1 MNKDGGR
8 ITIPIKA
15 GPHESRGKPHT
26 WHYRHSV
33 GATHTMNTLASSRFK
48 VADDYGAAYSQA
60 HKMSFYYHAVFGI
73 IFATALS
80 PAVTAAQNFPQRPVR
95 VIVPFSTGTAADIVA
110 RQLGARLAETWG
122 QGVVIENQG
131 GAGGVIGAATVAK
144 AAPDGHTL
152 LMAGINQAINPSL
165 YKDVPFD
172 TLRDFKPIVRVALAP
187 LAFVA
192 HPGFSANTV
201 PELIA
206 LANARPGSIQYG
218 SGGNG
223 SITHLAVELL
233 KSRAGI
239 NLAHIPYKGVAQMMT
254 DVLGNQIPLA
264 CPAVA
269 SVLSNV
275 KAGKLKAL
283 AITSAKRS
291 SVLPE
296 VPTVAESGI
305 RDYDVSA
312 WNGLIAPARTPDE
325 LIAKIHSDVAKIAQ
339 DKAFIDLLQAQALE
353 IDLMRPTEFR
363 AFLASEL
370 GKWSKLV
377 KDSGAK
383 LD

>member
-1 MNKDGGR
+1 MR
-8 ITIPIKA
+8 IHFLRAAI
-15 GPHESRGKPHT
+15 R
-26 WHYRHSV
+26 V
-33 GATHTMNTLASSRFK
+33 TLA
-48 VADDYGAAYSQA
+48 VALWPTTSGAQ
-60 HKMSFYYHAVFGI
+60 G
-73 IFATALS
+73 
-80 PAVTAAQNFPQRPVR
+80 FPQRPVR

-110 RQLGARLAETWG
+110 RHLGSRLAETWS

-131 GAGGVIGAATVAK
+131 GAGGNIGAANVAK

-152 LMAGINQAINPSL
+152 LMAGINQAINPAL
-165 YKDVPFD
+165 YKELPFD
-172 TLRDFKPIVRVALAP
+172 MLRDFKPIVRVALAP
-187 LAFVA
+187 LALVS

-206 LANARPGSIQYG
+206 LAGTRPGAIQYG

-233 KSRAGI
+233 KARAGI
-239 NLAHIPYKGVAQMMT
+239 NLAHIPYKGVAQMLT

-275 KAGKLKAL
+275 RAGKLKAL
-283 AITSAKRS
+283 AVTSAKRS
-291 SVLPE
+291 SALPD
-296 VPTVAESGI
+296 VPTVAEGSM

-312 WNGLIAPARTPDE
+312 WNGLIAPARVPDE
-325 LIAKIHSDVAKIAQ
+325 IIAKIHADATKIAQ
-339 DKAFIDLLQAQALE
+339 GKDFADLLQAQALE
-353 IDLMRPTEFR
+353 IDLLRPAEFR
-363 AFLASEL
+363 AFLTAEL

>member
-1 MNKDGGR
+1 MRRHYNAVLSATL
-8 ITIPIKA
+8 TIVLWPAMA
-15 GPHESRGKPHT
+15 G
-26 WHYRHSV
+26 
-33 GATHTMNTLASSRFK
+33 
-48 VADDYGAAYSQA
+48 
-60 HKMSFYYHAVFGI
+60 
-73 IFATALS
+73 
-80 PAVTAAQNFPQRPVR
+80 AQGFPQRPVR

-110 RQLGARLAETWG
+110 RHLGSRLAEAWG

-131 GAGGVIGAATVAK
+131 GAGGVIGAAAVAK

-165 YKDVPFD
+165 YKDMPFD
-172 TLRDFKPIVRVALAP
+172 TLRDFNAVVRVALAP
-187 LAFVA
+187 LAIVV
-192 HPGFSANTV
+192 HPGFAVNSV

-206 LANARPGSIQYG
+206 LANTQPGVIQYG
-218 SGGNG
+218 SSGNG

-233 KSRAGI
+233 KSRAGV

-269 SVLSNV
+269 SVLTNV

-291 SVLPE
+291 SVLPD
-296 VPTVAESGI
+296 VPTVAEGGL

-312 WNGLIAPARTPDE
+312 WNGLIAPARTPADV
-325 LIAKIHSDVAKIAQ
+325 IAKMHGDVAKIAQ
-339 DKAFIDLLQAQALE
+339 GKAFIDLLQAQALE
-353 IDLMRPTEFR
+353 IDLLSPAEFR

-377 KDSGAK
+377 KDSGAR

>member
-172 TLRDFKPIVRVALAP
+172 TLRTSRSVA
-187 LAFVA
+187 
-192 HPGFSANTV
+192 
-201 PELIA
+201 
-206 LANARPGSIQYG
+206 
-218 SGGNG
+218 
-223 SITHLAVELL
+223 
-233 KSRAGI
+233 
-239 NLAHIPYKGVAQMMT
+239 
-254 DVLGNQIPLA
+254 
-264 CPAVA
+264 
-269 SVLSNV
+269 
-275 KAGKLKAL
+275 
-283 AITSAKRS
+283 
-291 SVLPE
+291 
-296 VPTVAESGI
+296 
-305 RDYDVSA
+305 
-312 WNGLIAPARTPDE
+312 
-325 LIAKIHSDVAKIAQ
+325 
-339 DKAFIDLLQAQALE
+339 
-353 IDLMRPTEFR
+353 
-363 AFLASEL
+363 
-370 GKWSKLV
+370 
-377 KDSGAK
+377 
-383 LD
+383 

>member
-1 MNKDGGR
+1 MMFSL
-8 ITIPIKA
+8 
-15 GPHESRGKPHT
+15 PHRERNLYATLGV
-26 WHYRHSV
+26 SV
-33 GATHTMNTLASSRFK
+33 A
-48 VADDYGAAYSQA
+48 
-60 HKMSFYYHAVFGI
+60 
-73 IFATALS
+73 ATAWS
-80 PAVTAAQNFPQRPVR
+80 VVTAAQSYPQRPVR

-110 RQLGARLAETWG
+110 RHLGSRLADVWG

-131 GAGGVIGAATVAK
+131 GAGGNIGAATVAK

-152 LMAGINQAINPSL
+152 LMAGINQAINPGL
-165 YKDVPFD
+165 YKELPFD

-187 LAFVA
+187 LAFVS
-192 HPGFSANTV
+192 HPGFTANTV
-201 PELIA
+201 TELIA
-206 LANARPGSIQYG
+206 LAQTRPGGIQYG

-269 SVLSNV
+269 SALTNV

-296 VPTVAESGI
+296 VPTVAESGF

-325 LIAKIHSDVAKIAQ
+325 VTAKVLGDVVKITQ
-339 DKAFIDLLQAQALE
+339 GRDFMDLLQAQALE
-353 IDLMRPTEFR
+353 IDVLRPPEFR

>member
-1 MNKDGGR
+1 MR
-8 ITIPIKA
+8 
-15 GPHESRGKPHT
+15 RF
-26 WHYRHSV
+26 Y
-33 GATHTMNTLASSRFK
+33 LA
-48 VADDYGAAYSQA
+48 
-60 HKMSFYYHAVFGI
+60 AVS
-73 IFATALS
+73 AALS
-80 PAVTAAQNFPQRPVR
+80 TTLWSAMVAAQGFPQRPVR

-110 RQLGARLAETWG
+110 RHLGSRLAEAWG

-131 GAGGVIGAATVAK
+131 GAGGVIGAAAVAK
-144 AAPDGHTL
+144 AVPDGHTL

-172 TLRDFKPIVRVALAP
+172 ALRDFNAIVRVALAP
-187 LAFVA
+187 LAIVS
-192 HPGFSANTV
+192 HPGFAANNV

-206 LANARPGSIQYG
+206 LAQARPGAIQYG

-233 KSRAGI
+233 KSRAGV

-291 SVLPE
+291 SVLPD
-296 VPTVAESGI
+296 VATVAEGGI

-312 WNGLIAPARTPDE
+312 WNGLIAPARTPANV
-325 LIAKIHSDVAKIAQ
+325 IAKIHGDVARIAQ
-339 DKAFIDLLQAQALE
+339 GREFVDLLQAQALE
-353 IDLMRPTEFR
+353 IDLLNPAEFR
-363 AFLASEL
+363 SFLASEL